1 MKSREHVRVNIT
13 NDGLVVLDLD
23 KGQIFNANNVA
34 ARIWQRLVI
43 ENKSQ
48 REVVDEISKE
58 WSISP
63 ELVAQDVEGF
73 VASLKQQE
81 FVAD

>member
-48 REVVDEISKE
+48 QEVVAEISNE

-63 ELVAQDVEGF
+63 ELVAQDVQGF